1 MTEEMNEPQAQT
13 EIIDAPQEQAQ
24 QTEETVQETPQAD
37 VQETEQQASE
47 VEASTDNQEQVT
59 ADDGKPKPIIEGL
72 TYTSQEEL
80 VKGVKA
86 KDEYIEKLKA
96 DLQAKQQA
104 EQEVYKQLGYQ
115 NELQFKN
122 AQVEQQ
128 LTTQYQNDVAVV
140 ENAYN
145 TDLITLNNA
154 LDNGQMSEYDYQN
167 KIAELQQLAVDYLAG
182 VKANDM
188 ARRQQAQYQLQQ
200 AQQQQ
205 FEQQKKS
212 LYETHKEHKDLID
225 LFYDPQPTIEKAI
238 AMKQAIAQQAVEA
251 YKASLQAGQENSAA
265 KANLNS
271 SVNVGNPVQA
281 DSSMPQSIK
290 AVLAK
295 AEKDPNWYNSNS
307 SKIAELINSGAIK

>member
-13 EIIDAPQEQAQ
+13 EIIEAPQEQTTA
-24 QTEETVQETPQAD
+24 ETVQEPQAD
-37 VQETEQQASE
+37 VQTKQASK
-47 VEASTDNQEQVT
+47 VEASTDNQEPVT
-59 ADDGKPKPIIEGL
+59 SDTVDDKPKPIIEGL

-86 KDEYIEKLKA
+86 KDEYIEKLKS

-104 EQEVYKQLGYQ
+104 EQDVYKQLGYQ

-128 LTTQYQNDVAVV
+128 LSTQYQNDVAMV

-154 LDNGQMSEYDYQN
+154 LDSGTLSEYDYQN
-167 KIAELQQLAVDYLAG
+167 KVAELQQLKVDYLAG

-188 ARRQQAQYQLQQ
+188 TRRQQAQYQAQQ
-200 AQQQQ
+200 AQAQAL
-205 FEQQKKS
+205 EQQKNS

-251 YKASLQAGQENSAA
+251 YKASLQAGQENSQA

-295 AEKDPNWYNSNS
+295 AEKDPNWYNSNNA
-307 SKIAELINSGAIK
+307 KIQQLIAEGVIK

>member
-13 EIIDAPQEQAQ
+13 EIIDAPQAEA
-24 QTEETVQETPQAD
+24 
-37 VQETEQQASE
+37 QETEEQANE
-47 VEASTDNQEQVT
+47 VEASTDNQTAETQTEPDTFVYTYKSKEEAEQ
-59 ADDGKPKPIIEGL
+59 GI
-72 TYTSQEEL
+72 
-80 VKGVKA
+80 KA

-122 AQVEQQ
+122 AQVEQK
-128 LTTQYQNDVAVV
+128 LSTQYQNDVAVV

-167 KIAELQQLAVDYLAG
+167 KIAELQQLKVDYLAG

-188 ARRQQAQYQLQQ
+188 TRRQQAQYQAQQ
-200 AQQQQ
+200 AQTQAL
-205 FEQQKKS
+205 EQQKNS
-212 LYETHKEHKDLID
+212 LYEAHKEHKELID

-251 YKASLQAGQENSAA
+251 YKASLQAGQENSDA

-307 SKIAELINSGAIK
+307 TKIAELINSGAIK

>member
-1 MTEEMNEPQAQT
+1 MTEEMTASQEPQ
-13 EIIDAPQEQAQ
+13 EITAPQEQITETAQ
-24 QTEETVQETPQAD
+24 VQEPQAD
-37 VQETEQQASE
+37 VQTEQTSE
-47 VEASTDNQEQVT
+47 VEASTDNSTQVEQT
-59 ADDGKPKPIIEGL
+59 DGKPQPFIEGL

-128 LTTQYQNDVAVV
+128 LSTQYQNDTAMIQQ
-140 ENAYN
+140 AYN
-145 TDLITLNNA
+145 TDLIRLNNEWDA
-154 LDNGQMSEYDYQN
+154 GQLTEREYNNELSRLDQA
-167 KIAELQQLAVDYLAG
+167 KIDFIAQA
-182 VKANDM
+182 KANDM
-188 ARRQQAQYQLQQ
+188 TRRQQAAYEART
-200 AQQQQ
+200 AQQQA
-205 FEQQKKS
+205 FEQQKNS
-212 LYETHKEHKDLID
+212 LYESHKDHKELID

-238 AMKQAIAQQAVEA
+238 AMKQAIATQAVEA
-251 YKASLQAGQENSAA
+251 YKASLQAGQENSDA

-281 DSSMPQSIK
+281 DPSIPQSMSE
-290 AVLAK
+290 VLAK
-295 AEKDPNWYNSNS
+295 AEKDPNWYNKNY
-307 SKIAELINSGAIK
+307 SKIMAQFG

>member
-1 MTEEMNEPQAQT
+1 MTEEMNATQEQT
-13 EIIDAPQEQAQ
+13 QEIIPPQEQ
-24 QTEETVQETPQAD
+24 QTETETVQETPTPQAD
-37 VQETEQQASE
+37 AQETEQQASE
-47 VEASTDNQEQVT
+47 VEASTDNQEAQT
-59 ADDGKPKPIIEGL
+59 EEPETFL
-72 TYTSQEEL
+72 YTYKTKEEAE
-80 VKGVKA
+80 KGIKA
-86 KDEYIEKLKA
+86 KDEYIEKLKTE
-96 DLQAKQQA
+96 LQQKQQA

-128 LTTQYQNDVAVV
+128 LTTQYKNDVAMV

-167 KIAELQQLAVDYLAG
+167 KVAELQQLKVDYLAG

-188 ARRQQAQYQLQQ
+188 TRRQQAQYQAQQ
-200 AQQQQ
+200 AQTQA

-238 AMKQAIAQQAVEA
+238 AMKQAIAKQAVEA
-251 YKASLQAGQENSAA
+251 YKASLQAGQENSDA

-295 AEKDPNWYNSNS
+295 AEKDPNWYNSNNA
-307 SKIAELINSGAIK
+307 KIQQLIAEGVIK

>member
-13 EIIDAPQEQAQ
+13 EIIDAPQAEA
-24 QTEETVQETPQAD
+24 
-37 VQETEQQASE
+37 QETEEQANE
-47 VEASTDNQEQVT
+47 VEASTDNQTAETQTEPDTFVYTYKSKEEAEQ
-59 ADDGKPKPIIEGL
+59 GI
-72 TYTSQEEL
+72 
-80 VKGVKA
+80 KA
-86 KDEYIEKLKA
+86 KDEYIEKLKS

-128 LTTQYQNDVAVV
+128 LSTQYQNDVAMV

-167 KIAELQQLAVDYLAG
+167 KVAELQQLKVDYLAG

-188 ARRQQAQYQLQQ
+188 TRRQQAQYQAQQ
-200 AQQQQ
+200 AQTQA
-205 FEQQKKS
+205 FEQQKNS
-212 LYETHKEHKDLID
+212 LYETHKEHKELID
-225 LFYDPQPTIEKAI
+225 LFYDPQPTMKKAI
-238 AMKQAIAQQAVEA
+238 AMKQAIAKQAVEA
-251 YKASLQAGQENSAA
+251 YKASLQAGQENSQA

-295 AEKDPNWYNSNS
+295 AEKDPNWYNSNNA
-307 SKIAELINSGAIK
+307 KIQQLIAEGVIK

>member
-13 EIIDAPQEQAQ
+13 EIIEAPQEQ
-24 QTEETVQETPQAD
+24 QTETETVQETPQAD

-47 VEASTDNQEQVT
+47 VEASTDNQEQV
-59 ADDGKPKPIIEGL
+59 DDGKPKPFIEGL
-72 TYTSQEEL
+72 TYTSPEEV

-86 KDEYIEKLKA
+86 KDEYIEKLKTE
-96 DLQAKQQA
+96 LQQKQQA

-128 LTTQYQNDVAVV
+128 LSTQYKNDVAMV

-167 KIAELQQLAVDYLAG
+167 KVAELQQLKVDYLAQA
-182 VKANDM
+182 KAGDLT
-188 ARRQQAQYQLQQ
+188 RRQQAQYQLQQ
-200 AQQQQ
+200 AQQQAI
-205 FEQQKKS
+205 EQQKNS
-212 LYETHKEHKDLID
+212 LYESHKEHKDLID

-238 AMKQAIAQQAVEA
+238 AYENVVVQRAVEA
-251 YKASLQAGQENSAA
+251 YKKSLQAGQENSQA

-295 AEKDPNWYNSNS
+295 AEKDPNWYNSNNA
-307 SKIAELINSGAIK
+307 KIQQLIAEGVIK

>member
-1 MTEEMNEPQAQT
+1 MTASQEPQAT
-13 EIIDAPQEQAQ
+13 DVITPQEAQ
-24 QTEETVQETPQAD
+24 TETVQNETPQAD
-37 VQETEQQASE
+37 AQDTQTSE
-47 VEASTDNQEQVT
+47 VEASGDNQTQVEQT
-59 ADDGKPKPIIEGL
+59 DGKPQPFIDGL

-86 KDEYIEKLKA
+86 KDEYIEKLKT

-115 NELQFKN
+115 NESQFKN

-128 LTTQYQNDVAVV
+128 LSTQYKNDVGMV
-140 ENAYN
+140 EQAYN

-167 KIAELQQLAVDYLAG
+167 KVAELQQLKVDYLAG

-188 ARRQQAQYQLQQ
+188 TRRQQAQYQAQT
-200 AQQQQ
+200 AQQKA
-205 FEQQKKS
+205 FEQQKNS
-212 LYETHKEHKDLID
+212 LYESHKEHKELID

-238 AMKQAIAQQAVEA
+238 AMKQAIATQAVEA
-251 YKASLQAGQENSAA
+251 YKASLQAGQENSDA

-307 SKIAELINSGAIK
+307 TKIAELINSGAIK

>member
-1 MTEEMNEPQAQT
+1 MTEEMN
-13 EIIDAPQEQAQ
+13 APQEQTQEIIAPQEQ
-24 QTEETVQETPQAD
+24 QTETVQETPTPQAEA
-37 VQETEQQASE
+37 QEEQASE
-47 VEASTDNQEQVT
+47 VEASTDNQEPLEQT
-59 ADDGKPKPIIEGL
+59 DDKPKPIIDGL

-80 VKGVKA
+80 VKGFKA
-86 KDEYIEKLKA
+86 KDEYIEKLKS

-167 KIAELQQLAVDYLAG
+167 KIQQLEQLKVDYLAG

-188 ARRQQAQYQLQQ
+188 TRRQQAQYQLQQ

-251 YKASLQAGQENSAA
+251 YKASLQAGQENSDA

-295 AEKDPNWYNSNS
+295 AEKDPNWYNSNNA
-307 SKIAELINSGAIK
+307 KIQQLIAEGVIK

>member
-1 MTEEMNEPQAQT
+1 MAEEINEPQAQT
-13 EIIDAPQEQAQ
+13 QEIEAPQEQEQAEQ
-24 QTEETVQETPQAD
+24 VQNETPQAD
-37 VQETEQQASE
+37 AQTEQASD
-47 VEASTDNQEQVT
+47 VEASTDNQEPVEQT
-59 ADDGKPKPIIEGL
+59 DGKPQPFIEGL
-72 TYTSQEEL
+72 TYTSKEEL

-86 KDEYIEKLKA
+86 KDEYIEKLKS

-104 EQEVYKQLGYQ
+104 EQDVYKQLGYQ

-128 LTTQYQNDVAVV
+128 LSTQYQNDVAMV

-167 KIAELQQLAVDYLAG
+167 KVAELQQLKVDYLAG

-188 ARRQQAQYQLQQ
+188 TRRQQAQYQAQQ

-205 FEQQKKS
+205 FEQQKNS
-212 LYETHKEHKDLID
+212 LYETHKEHKELID

-238 AMKQAIAQQAVEA
+238 AMKQQIATQAVEA
-251 YKASLQAGQENSAA
+251 YKASLQAGQENSDA

-295 AEKDPNWYNSNS
+295 AEKDPNWYNSNNA
-307 SKIAELINSGAIK
+307 KIQQLIAEGVIK

>member
-1 MTEEMNEPQAQT
+1 MTEEMSVPQAPT
-13 EIIDAPQEQAQ
+13 EITAPQE
-24 QTEETVQETPQAD
+24 TTTETVQETPQAD
-37 VQETEQQASE
+37 VQTEQASK
-47 VEASTDNQEQVT
+47 VEASTDNQKPLEQT
-59 ADDGKPKPIIEGL
+59 DDKPKPIIDGL

-86 KDEYIEKLKA
+86 KDEYIEKLKS

-128 LTTQYQNDVAVV
+128 LSTQYKNEVAMV

-167 KIAELQQLAVDYLAG
+167 KIAELQQLKVDYLAG

-188 ARRQQAQYQLQQ
+188 TRRQQAQYQAQT
-200 AQQQQ
+200 AQQQA
-205 FEQQKKS
+205 FEQQKNS
-212 LYETHKEHKDLID
+212 LYETHKEHKELID

-238 AMKQAIAQQAVEA
+238 AMKQAIAKQAVEA
-251 YKASLQAGQENSAA
+251 YKASLQAGQENSDA

-281 DSSMPQSIK
+281 DPSIPQTMS

-295 AEKDPNWYNSNS
+295 AEKDPNWYNKNY
-307 SKIAELINSGAIK
+307 SKIMAQFG

>member
-24 QTEETVQETPQAD
+24 QTEETVQETPRAD

-104 EQEVYKQLGYQ
+104 EQDVYKQLGYQ

-167 KIAELQQLAVDYLAG
+167 KIQQLEQLKVDYLAG

-188 ARRQQAQYQLQQ
+188 TRRQQAQYQAQIAQTQ
-200 AQQQQ
+200 A
-205 FEQQKKS
+205 FEQQKNS

-251 YKASLQAGQENSAA
+251 YKASLQAGQENSDA

-295 AEKDPNWYNSNS
+295 AEKDPNWYNSNNA
-307 SKIAELINSGAIK
+307 KIQQLIAEGVIK

>member
-1 MTEEMNEPQAQT
+1 MTEEMN
-13 EIIDAPQEQAQ
+13 APQEQTQESIAPQEQ
-24 QTEETVQETPQAD
+24 QTETETVQETPTPQAEAQD
-37 VQETEQQASE
+37 TQTSE

-128 LTTQYQNDVAVV
+128 LSTQYKNDVAMV
-140 ENAYN
+140 EQAYN

-167 KIAELQQLAVDYLAG
+167 KVAELQQLKVDYLAG

-188 ARRQQAQYQLQQ
+188 TRRQQAQYQAQQ
-200 AQQQQ
+200 AQAQA
-205 FEQQKKS
+205 FEQQKNS
-212 LYETHKEHKDLID
+212 LYETHKEHKELID

-238 AMKQAIAQQAVEA
+238 AMKQKIAEQAVEA
-251 YKASLQAGQENSAA
+251 YKASLQAGQENSDA

-307 SKIAELINSGAIK
+307 AKIAELINSGAIK

>member
-13 EIIDAPQEQAQ
+13 EIIEAPQEQAQ
-24 QTEETVQETPQAD
+24 QTEETVQETPQAE

-47 VEASTDNQEQVT
+47 VEASTDNQTAETQTEPDTFVYTYKSKEEAEQ
-59 ADDGKPKPIIEGL
+59 GI
-72 TYTSQEEL
+72 
-80 VKGVKA
+80 KA
-86 KDEYIEKLKA
+86 KDEYIEKLKTE
-96 DLQAKQQA
+96 LQQKQQA
-104 EQEVYKQLGYQ
+104 EQDVYKQLGYQ

-128 LTTQYQNDVAVV
+128 LTTQYQNDVAMV

-167 KIAELQQLAVDYLAG
+167 KVAELQQLKVDYLAG

-188 ARRQQAQYQLQQ
+188 TRRQQAQYQAQT
-200 AQQQQ
+200 AQQQSL
-205 FEQQKKS
+205 EQQKNS
-212 LYETHKEHKDLID
+212 LYETHKEHKELID
-225 LFYDPQPTIEKAI
+225 LFYDPQSTIEKAI
-238 AMKQAIAQQAVEA
+238 AYENVVVQRAVEA
-251 YKASLQAGQENSAA
+251 YKKSLQAGQENSQA

-295 AEKDPNWYNSNS
+295 AEKDPNWYNSNNA
-307 SKIAELINSGAIK
+307 KIQQLIAEGVIK

>member
-1 MTEEMNEPQAQT
+1 MTEEMNEPQAQA
-13 EIIDAPQEQAQ
+13 EIIEAPQEQEQ

-37 VQETEQQASE
+37 VQEEQTSE
-47 VEASTDNQEQVT
+47 VEASTDNQEAQT
-59 ADDGKPKPIIEGL
+59 EDGKPKPIIEGL

-128 LTTQYQNDVAVV
+128 LSTQYNNDVAMV
-140 ENAYN
+140 EQAYN

-167 KIAELQQLAVDYLAG
+167 KIQQLEQLKVDYLAG

-200 AQQQQ
+200 VQQQQ
-205 FEQQKKS
+205 FEQQKNS
-212 LYETHKEHKDLID
+212 LYETHKEHKELID

-251 YKASLQAGQENSAA
+251 YKASLQAGQENSQA

-307 SKIAELINSGAIK
+307 AKIQQLIAEGVIK

>member
-1 MTEEMNEPQAQT
+1 MTEEMNAPQVQEEVT
-13 EIIDAPQEQAQ
+13 TPQEQ
-24 QTEETVQETPQAD
+24 TETETVQEPQAE
-37 VQETEQQASE
+37 VQTEQASE
-47 VEASTDNQEQVT
+47 VEVSTDNQEQVT

-128 LTTQYQNDVAVV
+128 LSTQYKNDVAMV
-140 ENAYN
+140 EQAYN

-167 KIAELQQLAVDYLAG
+167 KVAELQQLKVDYLANA
-182 VKANDM
+182 KANDQL
-188 ARRQQAQYQLQQ
+188 RRQTAQAQAQQ
-200 AQQQQ
+200 AQQQA
-205 FEQQKKS
+205 FKQQKNS
-212 LYETHKEHKDLID
+212 LYETHKEHKELID

-251 YKASLQAGQENSAA
+251 YKASLQAGQENSDA

-271 SVNVGNPVQA
+271 SVSVGNPVQA

-307 SKIAELINSGAIK
+307 TKIAELINSGAIK